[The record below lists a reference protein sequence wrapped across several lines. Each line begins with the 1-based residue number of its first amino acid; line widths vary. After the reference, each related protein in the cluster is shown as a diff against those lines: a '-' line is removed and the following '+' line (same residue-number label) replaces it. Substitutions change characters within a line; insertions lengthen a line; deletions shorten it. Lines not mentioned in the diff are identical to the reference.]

1 MLLWQVSIRPRI
13 LGCSNELDS
22 DSLMLGLH
30 LFRRLS
36 SFRSHCDHHSQEY
49 SEKKYIF
56 LSVYYSLNEFF
67 ADFYCISLERRYHCW
82 KCKRELW
89 ASTFNVWFITL
100 QVPWS
105 YTVSIDYDFKREE
118 MAINIFEIFQM
129 EYAPNPPWVYT
140 MSTCG
145 NALAVTKTSHLL
157 FQKVDISRVLQMRS
171 KKG

>member
-49 SEKKYIF
+49 SEKKYVF

-67 ADFYCISLERRYHCW
+67 AHFYYISLERRYHCW

-89 ASTFNVWFITL
+89 ASTFNVWFIIL

-105 YTVSIDYDFKREE
+105 YTVFH
-118 MAINIFEIFQM
+118 
-129 EYAPNPPWVYT
+129 W
-140 MSTCG
+140 
-145 NALAVTKTSHLL
+145 LW
-157 FQKVDISRVLQMRS
+157 FQKRRNGNKYFQNISGGVCPKPSLS
-171 KKG
+171 LHHEHLW

>member
-49 SEKKYIF
+49 SEKKYVL
-56 LSVYYSLNEFF
+56 LSVYYSFNEFF

-82 KCKRELW
+82 TCKRELW
-89 ASTFNVWFITL
+89 ASTFNVWFIIL

-105 YTVSIDYDFKREE
+105 YTVFH
-118 MAINIFEIFQM
+118 
-129 EYAPNPPWVYT
+129 W
-140 MSTCG
+140 
-145 NALAVTKTSHLL
+145 LW
-157 FQKVDISRVLQMRS
+157 FQKRRNGNKYFQNISGGVCPKPSLS
-171 KKG
+171 LHHEHLW